1 MSSTS
6 AEDVKVAY
14 DLKVTCYATTV
25 PTLALW
31 TGVFFRIMIQKDK
44 DKFFALIIICVL
56 MLVSQIANIVL
67 NELYYE

>member
-6 AEDVKVAY
+6 EEDVKVAL
-14 DLKVTCYATTV
+14 DLKVTCYVTTV

-31 TGVFFRIMIQKDK
+31 TGVFVRIMIQKDK

-67 NELYYE
+67 NELYY